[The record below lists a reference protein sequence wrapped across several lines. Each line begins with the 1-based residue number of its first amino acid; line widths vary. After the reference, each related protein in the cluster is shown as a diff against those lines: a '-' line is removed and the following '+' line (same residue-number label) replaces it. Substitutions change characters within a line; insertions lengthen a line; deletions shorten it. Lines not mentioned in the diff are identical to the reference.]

1 MNESQDP
8 ILRGTSR
15 ADDQPASAT
24 KATAEPDST
33 EIEIVFSPGRSLT
46 YHYSAQPRSKVL
58 LRAVTALACLAFI
71 ALPGLVAW
79 GIGSGAPIMRTLSF
93 IPIFFSV
100 PYIFYLV
107 YRLFT
112 QGTQPPVG
120 GASGKKMRLSL
131 SFAGEGRVLAGWAS
145 GLTGIVAIISVL
157 IEFIH

>member
-8 ILRGTSR
+8 MLRGTSGS
-15 ADDQPASAT
+15 DDQPASTA

-33 EIEIVFSPGRSLT
+33 EIEIVFTPSRSWT

-58 LRAVTALACLAFI
+58 LRTVTALVCLAFI
-71 ALPGLVAW
+71 ALPGLIAW

-100 PYIFYLV
+100 PYIFYLL

-131 SFAGEGRVLAGWAS
+131 SFAGEGRTLAGWAG
-145 GLTGIVAIISVL
+145 GLTGIVTIISLL
-157 IEFIH
+157 IDFIH